1 MKSCPYC
8 NKEIPD
14 FDWNCPFCHQH
25 VGLQIKGSG
34 HATKGTFNDDES
46 NHPLISKEDNSMI
59 KESYSVI
66 DDDDDYDY

>member
-1 MKSCPYC
+1 MKTCPYC

-34 HATKGTFNDDES
+34 HATKGTFNDES